1 MPVAALGSGEI
12 AILRRRGEGEAGHQD
27 LYNITQPGPGAECSN
42 EWFNHGGGG
51 REEGTLIA
59 LVLWGYNEQ
68 QL

>member
-1 MPVAALGSGEI
+1 M
-12 AILRRRGEGEAGHQD
+12 D
-27 LYNITQPGPGAECSN
+27 YNITQPEPVSSN
-42 EWFNHGGGG
+42 EWFNHGGGW